1 MGSFVIA
8 VSDALLVV
16 GIATFLLLGGLIVGY
31 YTRRGS
37 GIEPRPYSRRASTAP
52 GAEGS
57 PEPSGR
63 DEGEGSP
70 LDGRGVR

>member
-1 MGSFVIA
+1 MIVVLA
-8 VSDALLVV
+8 VSDAVLVV
-16 GIATFLLLGGLIVGY
+16 GIATILLLGGAVVGY

-37 GIEPRPYSRRASTAP
+37 GIEPRPHSQRGSTTP

-57 PEPSGR
+57 GELSGR

-70 LDGRGVR
+70 LDQEGVR